1 MPISPLIR
9 LFKPKS
15 VALFGASSR
24 PNSTGGVLLRNLL
37 EGGFEGPIYPINPKH
52 GEVQGRKAYPSLAD
66 VPEHVELAVIATPAP
81 TIPAI
86 LESCGELGVEAAV
99 IISAGFGE
107 AGPQGKALE
116 KRVVEIAHRNRIRF
130 LGPNCLGFIRPDI
143 GLNATFSAESAAPG
157 RLALVSQSGALCT
170 SILDWARVNKIGFS
184 NVISTGIGADLDFG
198 EILEFLV
205 ADRAT
210 DAIMLYI
217 EGVRDARR
225 FLSGLRA
232 ASRVKPVIVIKG
244 GRQSLGSGAA
254 VSHTGAL
261 IGSDAVFDAAIRR
274 AGAVRVHTLTAFFAT
289 ATTLNAGVRGR
300 GRRVAILTNGGGP
313 AVIAADRLADR
324 HLDLAQLSPE
334 TMAKLNAILP
344 APWSHGNP
352 VDVLGDADPG
362 RYASSLEICLADPQ
376 IDAVLAVLTP
386 QAMTEPVA
394 VAEQVA
400 AIAKKSHKP
409 VLVVWM
415 GGAQIEP
422 ARQVFREAVVPNY
435 RTPDTAV
442 ECIASIV
449 AHRENQQ
456 LLLQAPPPLSNTKA
470 PDVDGAK
477 AIIEHALSSNRT
489 LLTTAESKAVLA
501 AFHIPILPSV
511 RAHDRAEALVVAE
524 ELGFPVALKISS
536 PDITHKSDVGGVKLG
551 LRTASELL
559 SAYDDMMAAVQRVAP
574 EARVDGVFVEPMWT
588 RGSARE
594 LMVGVTTDP
603 VFGPSI
609 SFGLGGVMVE
619 AIGGHATA
627 LPPLNQRLIQ
637 DLLERARGARV
648 LQAFRGRPPVNHEAL
663 ESVLLRVSEMVCE
676 LPYIAEMDIN
686 PLLADER
693 GVSAVDARI
702 IVKRV
707 PPATKPYAHMA
718 IHPYPSSLERIA
730 TLEGGER
737 VTIRPIRPEDAT
749 IGREFVERLSEES
762 KYMRFMQAL
771 HEITPEMLSRLTQID
786 YDREL
791 ALIAVVEREGRES
804 EIGVAR
810 YATLADGETCEF
822 AVVIDDSWRGKGL
835 ASMLFKDLVEA
846 ARKQR
851 LVRMEGTVLAQ
862 NRRMLEFS
870 KNAGFKIEPDPD
882 DRTLV
887 KITLDL

>member
-1 MPISPLIR
+1 MAASPLQR
-9 LFKPKS
+9 LFKPRS

-24 PNSTGGVLLRNLL
+24 PASTGGVLLRNLL
-37 EGGFEGPIYPINPKH
+37 EGGFKGPIYPINPKH
-52 GEVQGRKAYPSLAD
+52 GEVQGQRAYSGIKD
-66 VPEHVELAVIATPAP
+66 VPEHVDLAVIATPAP
-81 TIPAI
+81 TVPDI
-86 LESCGELGVEAAV
+86 LEECGDHGVEAAV
-99 IISAGFGE
+99 VISAGFGE
-107 AGPQGKALE
+107 AGPEGKALE
-116 KRVVEIAHRNRIRF
+116 KRLLEIARAKRIRF

-157 RLALVSQSGALCT
+157 RLAFVSQSGALCT
-170 SILDWARVNKIGFS
+170 AILDWARINRVGFS
-184 NVISTGIGADLDFG
+184 NVISTGIGADLEFG
-198 EILEFLV
+198 EILEFLIT
-205 ADRAT
+205 DRAT

-217 EGVRDARR
+217 EGIHDARR

-244 GRQSLGSGAA
+244 GRQQLGAGAA
-254 VSHTGAL
+254 VSHTGTL

-274 AGAVRVHTLTAFFAT
+274 AGAVRVHTLTAFFAA

-300 GRRVAILTNGGGP
+300 GRRVAIITNGGGP

-324 HLDLAQLSPE
+324 NLALAELSPE
-334 TMAKLNAILP
+334 SMAKLNELLP

-352 VDVLGDADPG
+352 VDVLGDAGPA
-362 RYASSLEICLADPQ
+362 RYASSLEICLADPGV
-376 IDAVLAVLTP
+376 DAALAVLTP
-386 QAMTEPVA
+386 QAMTEPVE
-394 VAEQVA
+394 VARQVA
-400 AIAKKSHKP
+400 AIAKKSRKP
-409 VLVVWM
+409 LLAVWM
-415 GGAQIEP
+415 GGATIEP

-449 AHRENQQ
+449 AHFENQQ
-456 LLLQAPPPLSNTKA
+456 LLLEAPPPLSDSQA
-470 PDVDGAK
+470 PDIDGAK
-477 AIIEHALSSNRT
+477 AIIEHALASNRT

-511 RAHDRAEALVVAE
+511 RALERTEALIVAE

-559 SAYDDMMAAVQRVAP
+559 AAFDDMMASVRRVAP
-574 EARVDGVFVEPMWT
+574 QARIDGVFVEPMWT

-594 LMVGVTTDP
+594 LMIGVATDP
-603 VFGPSI
+603 IFGPSI

-627 LPPLNQRLIQ
+627 LPPLNQRLIR
-637 DLLERARGARV
+637 DLLGRARGSKI
-648 LQAFRGRPPVNHEAL
+648 LDAFRGRPPVDHEAL

-676 LPYIAEMDIN
+676 LPWIVEMDIN
-686 PLLADER
+686 PLLADEH
-693 GVSAVDARI
+693 GLSAVDARI
-702 IVKRV
+702 IVKKA
-707 PPATKPYAHMA
+707 PPAAKAYAHMA
-718 IHPYPSSLERIA
+718 IHPYPSGLAHDVTLADGGRIH
-730 TLEGGER
+730 
-737 VTIRPIRPEDAT
+737 IRPIRPEDAT
-749 IGREFVERLSEES
+749 LEREFVEKLSDES

-771 HEITPEMLSRLTQID
+771 HELTPEMLSRFTQID

-791 ALIAVVEREGRES
+791 ALLALIEQDGEQV

-822 AVVIDDSWRGKGL
+822 AVVVADEWRGKGV
-835 ASMLFKDLVEA
+835 ASSLFKDLVDA
-846 ARKQR
+846 ARQQR
-851 LVRMEGTVLAQ
+851 LVRMEGMVLAQ
-862 NRRMLEFS
+862 NRGMIEFS
-870 KNAGFKIEPDPD
+870 KSAGFKIEADPE